1 MITSY
6 FSQKNICAFLGLL
19 MAVTIVWMAKADQT
33 LSKKTAQVEISNP
46 IHSSTVSLE
55 ISSLNKIEGES
66 MYSEFQVL

>member
-33 LSKKTAQVEISNP
+33 LSKKTAQVEISNS

-55 ISSLNKIEGES
+55 TSSLKKIEDES
-66 MYSEFQVL
+66 IYSEFQVL